1 MGSTEHEYVLERI
14 QRELGNQYSVR
25 LSGGGQE
32 VLVDELVNNGGLE
45 FGGLAGKRDN
55 QMENEMN
62 AEN

>member
-32 VLVDELVNNGGLE
+32 VLVDELVNNGGWSL
-45 FGGLAGKRDN
+45 GALLARGIIRWKMR
-55 QMENEMN
+55 
-62 AEN
+62 